1 MNYFDEGRKYYDIY
15 TFSLPCY
22 YLLLANLNMYQNII
36 YSKYYFVEIILDII
50 MLNLQIKLINLSKQ
64 ISIDNISS

>member
-22 YLLLANLNMYQNII
+22 YLLLANFKHVP
-36 YSKYYFVEIILDII
+36 KYHLFQILFCGNYFGHYNAKLTDKS
-50 MLNLQIKLINLSKQ
+50 NQSIKTNFR
-64 ISIDNISS
+64 